1 MALVNSELS
10 REILAAVDK
19 MQAFPESV
27 QNILRLTSETSCAPK
42 DLVEVIVKDPVVTV
56 KVLRVVNSAYYSLPR
71 KISSIEYA
79 VVFLGFNTIK
89 NLALSIAAIGMV
101 PRNPLAE
108 FDSRGYLLHSLVTA
122 GIARQLAPRFADF
135 PDSPDADANDFFL
148 AGLLHDF
155 GNVVV
160 AQAMPDQ
167 FKKAFAFSA
176 GNGISLQAALQQSA
190 GLDPF
195 EIGAILLEKWQFP
208 SGLAQA
214 IRQQSRMEPGVVSSA
229 MAYGVALAN
238 RISCK
243 LGYNFGEAV
252 PDDHLP
258 AMLQSA
264 LGSTLTQ
271 VMASIGD
278 LDAILQ
284 ESRRFTR
291 N

>member
-1 MALVNSELS
+1 MGLVDPELS

-101 PRNPLAE
+101 PRNPLAG
-108 FDSRGYLLHSLVTA
+108 FDSQGYLLHSLVTA
-122 GIARQLAPRFADF
+122 GIARQLASRF
-135 PDSPDADANDFFL
+135 PDADANDFFL

-160 AQAMPDQ
+160 AQAMPDR
-167 FKKAFAFSA
+167 FKKALEFSS

-243 LGYNFGEAV
+243 LGHNFGEAV
-252 PDDHLP
+252 PDDQLP
-258 AMLQSA
+258 TMLQSV
-264 LGSTLTQ
+264 LGGTLTQ
-271 VMASIGD
+271 VMASLGD

-284 ESRRFTR
+284 ESRRFSR

>member
-1 MALVNSELS
+1 MSLVDPELS
-10 REILAAVDK
+10 TEILAAVDK

-27 QNILRLTSETSCAPK
+27 QNILRLTSETSCSPK

-101 PRNPLAE
+101 PRNPLAG
-108 FDSRGYLLHSLVTA
+108 FDSQGYLLHSLVTA
-122 GIARQLAPRFADF
+122 GIARQLASRF
-135 PDSPDADANDFFL
+135 PDFPDADANDFFL

-155 GNVVV
+155 GNVVI
-160 AQAMPDQ
+160 AQAMPDK
-167 FKKAFAFSA
+167 FKNALEFCSR
-176 GNGISLQAALQQSA
+176 NELSLQTALQQLA

-195 EIGAILLEKWQFP
+195 EIGAMLLEKWQFP
-208 SGLAQA
+208 PELAHA
-214 IRQQSRMEPGVVSSA
+214 IRQQSRMEPGASA
-229 MAYGVALAN
+229 IAYGVALAN

-243 LGYNFGEAV
+243 LGYNFGETV
-252 PDDHLP
+252 HNDQLP
-258 AMLQSA
+258 AVLQSA
-264 LGSTLTQ
+264 LGGTLTQ
-271 VMASIGD
+271 VMASLGD
-278 LDAILQ
+278 LDAVLQ
-284 ESRRFTR
+284 ESRRFSR

>member
-1 MALVNSELS
+1 MGLVDPELS

-42 DLVEVIVKDPVVTV
+42 DLVEVIIKDPVVTV

-89 NLALSIAAIGMV
+89 NLALSIAAVGMV
-101 PRNPLAE
+101 PRNPLAG
-108 FDSRGYLLHSLVTA
+108 FDSQGYLLHSLVTA
-122 GIARQLAPRFADF
+122 GIARQLASRF
-135 PDSPDADANDFFL
+135 PDADANDFFL

-160 AQAMPDQ
+160 AQAMPDR
-167 FKKAFAFSA
+167 FKKALEFSS
-176 GNGISLQAALQQSA
+176 GNGISLQTALQQSA

-208 SGLAQA
+208 SELAQA
-214 IRQQSRMEPGVVSSA
+214 IRLQGRMEPGVVSSA
-229 MAYGVALAN
+229 MAYSVALAN

-252 PDDHLP
+252 PDDQLP

-264 LGSTLTQ
+264 WGGTLTQ
-271 VMASIGD
+271 VMASLRD

-284 ESRRFTR
+284 ESRRFSR